1 MFVMKTGQ
9 KKAARPKEN
18 EALEKTF
25 IVWSRKLIKR

>member
-1 MFVMKTGQ
+1 MKTGL

-25 IVWSRKLIKR
+25 IIWPRKLIKR